1 MAANKKTG
9 DGANVPRK
17 SHCRT
22 ANTQLQNSKHPIN
35 DWDYRGV
42 DPSMHR
48 ASIGVSS

>member
-22 ANTQLQNSKHPIN
+22 ANTQSTTGTTVEWIPPCTGQVSVCQQVSVCHP
-35 DWDYRGV
+35 
-42 DPSMHR
+42 
-48 ASIGVSS
+48 